1 MIDYIEKA
9 KAFSMMAHKGQTD
22 KAGEDYFTAHVAEWP
37 MAAVQKTAGEKS
49 PEGSNS
55 SMSAT
60 ASKIFDFSRG
70 I

>member
-1 MIDYIEKA
+1 MCR
-9 KAFSMMAHKGQTD
+9 
-22 KAGEDYFTAHVAEWP
+22 AHVAEWP

-49 PEGSNS
+49 PEGSNP

>member
-1 MIDYIEKA
+1 MCRWFDSSREHH
-9 KAFSMMAHKGQTD
+9 MCR
-22 KAGEDYFTAHVAEWP
+22 AHVAEWP

-49 PEGSNS
+49 PEGSNP